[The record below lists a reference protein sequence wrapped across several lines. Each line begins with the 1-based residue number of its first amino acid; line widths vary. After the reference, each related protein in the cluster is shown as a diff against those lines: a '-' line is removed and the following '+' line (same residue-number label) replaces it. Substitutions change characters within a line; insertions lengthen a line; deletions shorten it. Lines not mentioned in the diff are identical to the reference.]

1 VAVNDVNRDQRIG
14 RIEVVCGP
22 MFAGKTEELLRR
34 VRRSV
39 IAGRRVVV
47 LNHALDT
54 RHGTDRLAS
63 HAGVSFPAL
72 VAATPDDIEPAVPDA
87 VSVVAIDEAQFFG
100 PGLVPVAGR
109 LAARG
114 IVVIVSGL
122 DVTFDGHPFE
132 PLPSL
137 MALAERVDK
146 LTAICSVCG
155 EEAVFHVRVGAAPVG
170 AEALVAANVG
180 GTETYQARC
189 RRHFAPATDSSGAS
203 GSGAR
208 G

>member
-1 VAVNDVNRDQRIG
+1 MDLACDPVTVGEIG
-14 RIEVVCGP
+14 RVEVVCGP

-34 VRRSV
+34 VRRAV

-47 LNHALDT
+47 INHALDT

-63 HAGVSFPAL
+63 HVGLAFPATS
-72 VAATPDDIEPAVPDA
+72 AAHPEDIEAAVPDGTD
-87 VSVVAIDEAQFFG
+87 VVAIDEAQFFG
-100 PGLVPVAGR
+100 PGLVPVVGR
-109 LAARG
+109 LADRG
-114 IVVIVSGL
+114 LTVIVAGL

-155 EEAVFHVRVGAAPVG
+155 EEAVFHVRIGGTPVGGSPVG

-189 RRHFAPATDSSGAS
+189 RRHFG
-203 GSGAR
+203 
-208 G
+208 